1 MDTKGEILG
10 RKPDMKE
17 QIVSRPADIKGQ
29 IVQANLN
36 NKQIHIR

>member
-1 MDTKGEILG
+1 MDTKGAILG

-36 NKQIHIR
+36 NKQIHKR

>member
-36 NKQIHIR
+36 NKQIHKR

>member
-1 MDTKGEILG
+1 MDTKAAILG

-36 NKQIHIR
+36 NKQIHKR